1 MYKEIDMSKNG
12 QKNNTV
18 PVRGNNGLTV
28 FAPNL
33 EAAAQLL
40 QAKADDVDTETR
52 VTVLGP
58 NGSRAFT
65 NIPGAALLL
74 GAKNGH
80 VRDDQLAFR
89 KEGNGLYL
97 VYGTEKVLVVETNK
111 PVGKMLWPF
120 VMFAAKLAGLPEA
133 DLIRMFPANGNGV
146 KPAELPVEEVKPAE
160 AKTSEPVKG
169 DAANGDG
176 PAKKTRKRKAKT
188 ADKPAEGEEI
198 AVVMEADSGQQ
209 SV

>member
-1 MYKEIDMSKNG
+1 MSKNG

-80 VRDDQLAFR
+80 VRDDQLAFC

-146 KPAELPVEEVKPAE
+146 KPVGQPAE
-160 AKTSEPVKG
+160 AKVEPPVEG
-169 DAANGDG
+169 DK
-176 PAKKTRKRKAKT
+176 PAKRKRSKPKT
-188 ADKPAEGEEI
+188 ADKPVEGEEVT
-198 AVVMEADSGQQ
+198 VVTEVASNGQH
-209 SV
+209 SI